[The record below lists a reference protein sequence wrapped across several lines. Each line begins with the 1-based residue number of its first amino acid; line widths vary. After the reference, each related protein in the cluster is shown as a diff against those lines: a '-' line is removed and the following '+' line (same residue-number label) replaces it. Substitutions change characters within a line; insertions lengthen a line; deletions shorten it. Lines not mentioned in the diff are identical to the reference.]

1 MRRFNLNSEKID
13 ENKPYDN
20 LCILLILNY
29 MNCSIDNYYPDQLNE
44 GLDNIHQER
53 LHSLELQIESLI
65 DF

>member
-1 MRRFNLNSEKID
+1 
-13 ENKPYDN
+13 
-20 LCILLILNY
+20 